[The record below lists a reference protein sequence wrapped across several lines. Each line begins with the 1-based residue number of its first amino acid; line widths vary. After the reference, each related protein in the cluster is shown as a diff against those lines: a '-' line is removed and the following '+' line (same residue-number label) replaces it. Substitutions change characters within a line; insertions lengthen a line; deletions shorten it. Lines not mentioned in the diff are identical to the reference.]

1 MSNCPGADALVTIA
15 GALAWDVD
23 EGIRHLTSCVQC
35 RNQLQLLA
43 SVHGTYDGYDDLSE
57 QALAQITLTLSAEA
71 EREAHRG
78 RRARAVGDVAEA
90 LLAGGTA
97 VAVVSAS
104 GLAVS
109 GTLGAGL
116 FVVVATSLFGY
127 RVMRSSH
134 ATAAP
139 NSSPS
144 IQ

>member
-1 MSNCPGADALVTIA
+1 MSNCPGTDALVTIA

-35 RNQLQLLA
+35 REQLQLLA
-43 SVHGTYDGYDDLSE
+43 SVHGTYDEYDDLNA
-57 QALAQITLTLSAEA
+57 QTIAQITQMLAAEA
-71 EREAHRG
+71 GQEARRG
-78 RRARAVGDVAEA
+78 RRVRAMGDVAEA

-104 GLAVS
+104 GLTVS
-109 GTLGAGL
+109 GMLSAGL
-116 FVVVATSLFGY
+116 FAVVATSLFGY
-127 RVMRSSH
+127 RVIRSSQ
-134 ATAAP
+134 ATASP